1 MINEKSL
8 KDMLVHLEFEENQG
22 VYSKYFLENDA
33 YLKVDFN
40 KRELIYP
47 EDKGL
52 TINERQ
58 TCNFSDNENF
68 VVFEC
73 VHRLLKKGYNPRHI
87 ELEPKWKLGHG
98 ASGGRADILIKNNLN
113 KALLII
119 ECKTA
124 GNAFNDEWKKTLQNG
139 GQLFSY
145 AQQQLSTEFV
155 CLYTSDFVN
164 GALVYT
170 NHIITLKD
178 NEKLLDDNKDKEL
191 FKFRDAEEVEDLY
204 KAWKETYQSDYST
217 KGIFEDDIQAYHI
230 GKLSFNINDLNPV
243 GSKDIQSKYHEF
255 ATILRQYNVSG
266 RENAFDKLVNLFL
279 CKIVDETKNPSN
291 LKFYWKGVAYDSYFE
306 LQDRLQKL
314 YQAGMKDFLG
324 EDVTYIDNKQID
336 EAFKFF
342 KNDPDATKDTI
353 KNYFRQLKFF
363 TNNDFAF
370 IDVHNE
376 RLFYHNATILLKVVQ
391 MLQDIQLKSDNQ
403 NQFLG
408 DLFEGFLDQ
417 GIKQS
422 EGQFFTPMPI
432 TKFILMSLPLEELI
446 RESEQIPK
454 AIDYACGAGHFLNEL
469 ALEIKPFVE
478 KYKRIELKDY
488 YGNIYGIEKEY
499 RLSKVSKVSAFMYG
513 QDEIKIIYGDALA
526 ENNNIQNGTFSILV
540 ANPPY
545 SVKGFLET
553 LSKEDR
559 KKFDLSEVID
569 EKSISKNGF
578 IEAFFIERAKQ
589 LMQSEGIAGII
600 VPSSIISNCDSS
612 VYFTIREIILKYF
625 DIISIVELGNNTFG
639 KTGTNTII
647 LFLRRRKENPSSA
660 EHYENRVNSWFN
672 NDDKQIVFEDEYFIK
687 KYCEHIKIAFDDYRT
702 LLQGN
707 PSNSLLSYN
716 VFKEYRNDFNNSTYV
731 KNVIKRKRFI
741 NKTEE
746 EQKNELDELFLKHIK
761 NIEKEKIYYFTLATL
776 NNQKVVIVK
785 SPTDTKEQKKF
796 LGYEWSGAKGSEGI
810 KLITDEKGKHFTPMY
825 DPEDRYN
832 IEKINYYIYKNFI
845 GEEFTIP
852 EQLKEY
858 VSTANLTDMIDFE
871 RKDFTK
877 QISLSVKKE
886 SLNFNSKWNL
896 EKLGKIVKINES
908 SANPSKIFGEESFT
922 YIDIASVENGTGKI
936 YLDNIIL
943 PKDAPS
949 RARRIIKK
957 DDILISTVR
966 PYLKAFAIV
975 GKLPDRVLASTG
987 FAVLHANK
995 SILNPKYLYELLF
1008 LDLMQVQMI
1017 DKMGKGQYPSIN
1029 QNDIENFKIPLPPLE
1044 IQAQIVT
1051 ECENIDSK
1059 YNAALE
1065 VVLKN
1070 EKEIKKRIR
1079 KVIEETSATDKI
1091 GNVCVVSSGG
1101 TPSRS
1106 NKEYWT
1112 NGTIPWLKSEVCKG
1126 SYVTYANEFI
1136 TEEGLK
1142 NSSAKYFDVD
1152 TTLIALVGATKGKT
1166 AYLTFKATTNQNI
1179 AGIYSKDEQ
1188 VILNKFLFLVCREMY
1203 EELIK
1208 DLGQYDMLNL
1218 TQIKNISIPVP
1229 YISIQEEL
1237 IKEIN
1242 VLEEELK
1249 SSQCIINECSTE
1261 KEKIIL
1267 KYI

>member
-1 MINEKSL
+1 MINEESL
-8 KDMLVHLEFEENQG
+8 KDMLEKLEFVENQG
-22 VYSKYFLENDA
+22 IYSKQFLENDA

-52 TINERQ
+52 TVNERQ

-73 VHRLLKKGYNPRHI
+73 VHRLLKKGYNPNNI

-124 GNAFNDEWKKTLQNG
+124 GKEFNNEWKKTLQNG

-164 GALVYT
+164 ETVTYT
-170 NHIITLKD
+170 NYIITLKD

-191 FKFRDAEEVEDLY
+191 FKFKDAKEVEDLY
-204 KAWKETYQSDYST
+204 KAWKETYELDYST
-217 KGIFEDDIQAYHI
+217 KGIFEEDIQPYNI
-230 GKLSFNINDLNPV
+230 GKLTFNINDLNPV
-243 GSKDIQSKYHEF
+243 GSEDIQSKYHEF

-279 CKIVDETKNPSN
+279 CKIVDETKNPNN
-291 LKFYWKGVAYDSYFE
+291 LKFYWKGIAYDSYFE

-314 YQAGMKDFLG
+314 YQSGMKDFLG

-353 KNYFRQLKFF
+353 KNYFRELKFF

-376 RLFYHNATILLKVVQ
+376 RLFYHNAAILLKVVQ
-391 MLQDIQLKSDNQ
+391 MLQDIKLKSNEQ

-417 GIKQS
+417 GVKQS

-432 TKFILMSLPLEELI
+432 TKFLLMSLPLEELI
-446 RESEQIPK
+446 KESEQIPK

-469 ALEIKPFVE
+469 ALEIKPFVK
-478 KYKRIELKDY
+478 KYKQADLKEY
-488 YGNIYGIEKEY
+488 YSNIFGVEKEY

-513 QDEIKIIYGDALA
+513 QDEINIIYGDALA
-526 ENNNIQNGTFSILV
+526 ENKNIQNGNFSILV

-559 KKFDLSEVID
+559 RKYELSKVID

-589 LMQSEGIAGII
+589 LMQSDGIAGII

-612 VYFTIREIILKYF
+612 VYFAIREILLKYF
-625 DIISIVELGNNTFG
+625 DIISIVELGSNTFG
-639 KTGTNTII
+639 KTGTNTVV
-647 LFLRRRKENPSSA
+647 LFLRKRKENPSSA
-660 EHYENRVNSWFN
+660 EHYENRVNAWFN
-672 NDDKQIVFEDEYFIK
+672 NDDKQIIFEDEHFIK
-687 KYCEHIKIAFDDYRT
+687 QYCEHINISFDDYKT
-702 LLQGN
+702 LLEGK
-707 PSNSLLSYN
+707 PSNSLLSYD
-716 VFKEYRNDFNNSTYV
+716 VFKEYMADFHNSTYV
-731 KNVIKRKRFI
+731 KNIVKRKRFI
-741 NKTEE
+741 SKTKD
-746 EQKNELDELFLKHIK
+746 EQKKELDELFLNYIQ
-761 NIEKEKIYYFTLATL
+761 NIEKEKIYYFTLSAL

-785 SPTDTKEQKKF
+785 TPTDIKKQKEF

-810 KLITDEKGKHFTPMY
+810 KLITDEKGKHLTPMY
-825 DPEDRYN
+825 DPQDRYN
-832 IEKINYYIYKNFI
+832 IEKINYYIYKNFL

-852 EQLKEY
+852 EHLKEY

-877 QISLSVKKE
+877 QISLSPKKQ
-886 SLNFNSKWNL
+886 SLSFDSKWDL
-896 EKLGKIVKINES
+896 VKLSKVVNINES
-908 SANPSKIFGEESFT
+908 TAHPSKIFGEESFS
-922 YIDIASVENGTGKI
+922 YIDIASVENGTGEI
-936 YLDNIIL
+936 NLNNIIS

-957 DDILISTVR
+957 DDILLSTVR

-975 GKLPDRVLASTG
+975 DKLPDRVLASTG
-987 FAVLHANK
+987 FAVLHADK
-995 SILNPKYLYELLF
+995 SVLNPKYLYELLF
-1008 LDLMQVQMI
+1008 LDLMQVQMR

-1029 QNDIENFKIPLPPLE
+1029 QTDIANFEIPLPPLE
-1044 IQAQIVT
+1044 IQSKIVT
-1051 ECENIDSK
+1051 ECENVDSRYK
-1059 YNAALE
+1059 NALR
-1065 VVLKN
+1065 VVLEN
-1070 EKEIKKRIR
+1070 TKEIKRKIK
-1079 KVIEETSATDKI
+1079 KVIKETTVTDKI
-1091 GNVCVVSSGG
+1091 GNVCVVGSGG
-1101 TPSRS
+1101 TPSRN
-1106 NKEYWT
+1106 NKKYWI
-1112 NGTIPWLKSEVCKG
+1112 NGTIPWLKSEVCKEG
-1126 SYVTYANEFI
+1126 YVTEANEFI

-1142 NSSAKYFDVD
+1142 NSNAKYFGVG

-1166 AYLTFKATTNQNI
+1166 AYLTFEATTNQNI
-1179 AGIYSKDEQ
+1179 AGLNSKDEQ
-1188 VILNKFLFLVCREMY
+1188 LILNKFIFLVCREMY
-1203 EELIK
+1203 EELIR

-1218 TQIKNISIPVP
+1218 TQIRNISIPIP
-1229 YISIQEEL
+1229 DIEIQREL
-1237 IKEIN
+1237 IKEIDI
-1242 VLEEELK
+1242 LEEQVI
-1249 SSQCIINECSTE
+1249 SSQAIINERGTE
-1261 KEKIIL
+1261 KEKIVL